1 MAVVAKALVEGQI
14 IPNANTTVYTA
25 PLAVTTILD
34 KVTSLNYDSVVREQT
49 ISIVAA
55 GGSVGDAYFVAKHA
69 FQPKETYTWPEIV
82 GQVLNTQDFV
92 SVISSNN
99 TGMNIRI
106 SGREIT

>member
-1 MAVVAKALVEGQI
+1 MAVVAKALVEGTI
-14 IPNANTTVYTA
+14 VPNADTTVYTA
-25 PLAVTTILD
+25 PLSVTTILD
-34 KVTSLNYDSVVREQT
+34 KVTSLNYDTVARVQT

-55 GGSVGDAYFVAKHA
+55 SGSVGNAYFVAKHT
-69 FQPKETYTWPEIV
+69 FQPYETYTWPEVV
-82 GQVLNTQDFV
+82 GQVLNQQDFV

>member
-1 MAVVAKALVEGQI
+1 MAVVAKALVQGQI

-34 KVTSLNYDSVVREQT
+34 KVTATNYDSVVREMT
-49 ISIVAA
+49 ISIVPA
-55 GGSVGDAYFVAKHA
+55 GGSVSDAYYVAKHT

-82 GQVLNTQDFV
+82 GQVLNQENFV
-92 SVISSNN
+92 SIIASNN
-99 TGMNIRI
+99 TGLNVRI